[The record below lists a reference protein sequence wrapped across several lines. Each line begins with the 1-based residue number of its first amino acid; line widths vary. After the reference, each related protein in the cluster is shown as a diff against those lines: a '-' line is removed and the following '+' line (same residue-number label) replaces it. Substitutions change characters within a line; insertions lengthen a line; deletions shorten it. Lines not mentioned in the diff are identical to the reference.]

1 MLDAAK
7 VLWRRTL
14 KALEPE
20 IEAGTP
26 VIGLEPACV
35 SAFRDELVGLF
46 RGEER
51 AQRLSRQTFFLTEFL
66 DRHCELRRLSD
77 SPAVL
82 VQMHCH
88 QHSVIKPHSEKSVL
102 GKLGLDHE
110 VMASGCCGMA
120 GSFGF
125 EKAKYPVSMACAER
139 ALLPKVR
146 SAEQDTIILANG
158 FSCREQIE
166 QATGRGTMHIA
177 ELIARGIQ

>member
-7 VLWRRTL
+7 ELWWRTL

-51 AQRLSRQTFFLTEFL
+51 AQRLSRQTVFLTEFL
-66 DRHCELRRLSD
+66 DRHCELRQLPD

-88 QHSVIKPHSEKSVL
+88 QHAVIKPHSEKSVL

-139 ALLPKVR
+139 VLLPKVR
-146 SAEQDTIILANG
+146 AAEGDTIILANG
-158 FSCREQIE
+158 FSCREQVE
-166 QATGRGTMHIA
+166 QATGRATMHIA
-177 ELIARGIQ
+177 ELIARGMH